1 MPSTGKVP
9 LPGAFWG
16 VCEDLC
22 DPSRLSGVPAS
33 RESSCLRDILS
44 ELEPH
49 GWKEPEIQG
58 DLRQMPTRHFNHVQP
73 GTSLC
78 LYPVF
83 VPLTLPSGM
92 LSNLFLSPVPGPGRV
107 TVCQRSVRNSGGMD
121 ASSHFTVITVLRSGF
136 RHSQLQERTLWPC
149 GWRASCSGFLSRE
162 EKGAPGLLH
171 SQCMLHLGL

>member
-1 MPSTGKVP
+1 MPPTGKLP

-22 DPSRLSGVPAS
+22 DPSRLSGVLAS

-44 ELEPH
+44 ELEPQ

-58 DLRQMPTRHFNHVQP
+58 DLRQMPTRHFNPVQP

-78 LYPVF
+78 LHPVF

-92 LSNLFLSPVPGPGRV
+92 LSNLFLSPVPGPGTVTAPICMPKKCQGLWWRGCILSLHRHHSPQEWVPSFPVTGEDAVAVRLDSLLLRV
-107 TVCQRSVRNSGGMD
+107 PQ
-121 ASSHFTVITVLRSGF
+121 
-136 RHSQLQERTLWPC
+136 
-149 GWRASCSGFLSRE
+149 
-162 EKGAPGLLH
+162 
-171 SQCMLHLGL
+171 